1 MNASVIPA
9 KALLLLSATLLTL
22 FLAACGSDEGDL
34 DPPALTVNAVN
45 PITVEPDRFLSGT
58 LEAGSALEVLVDTT
72 ATVTDLVVAGETWSC
87 VVRSLVPGFN
97 NVSVVA
103 EDSRG
108 NTRTIIA
115 SLFYTTFT
123 LERVTSPTP
132 LAAQTVGGRLAPGA
146 SITVDLTPAGASS
159 PTTCIADTSQ
169 PTRWKCDLS
178 GLAVGSNTLAITAT
192 DPLGRAASGTST
204 ITGDLIA
211 LDVAIDPV
219 STPTRTA
226 LVTLSGDRTTDA
238 TISVLAS
245 STASIGTIDTTTA
258 PTRWSVPVTLARG
271 PNPFTVTVSDGVNPI
286 STAAVTIT
294 LDEIA
299 PRVIGAAIS
308 GGNPTATFSETMDS
322 TSANA
327 AVSVTDALGFP
338 VTGTSSYTLA
348 TRAVTFTP
356 STALTPGNAYT
367 VSVATTAVD
376 LAGNPLPALFERAL
390 VAP

>member
-1 MNASVIPA
+1 MNASAIPA

-132 LAAQTVGGRLAPGA
+132 LSAQTVGGRLAPGA
-146 SITVDLTPAGASS
+146 SITVDLTPAGA
-159 PTTCIADTSQ
+159 TTAAACIADTSQ

-178 GLAVGSNTLAITAT
+178 GLAVGSNTLVIKAT

-327 AVSVTDALGFP
+327 AVSVTDALGVP
-338 VTGTSSYTLA
+338 VDGTSSYSLA
-348 TRAVTFTP
+348 TRSVTFTP
-356 STALTPGNAYT
+356 STALTPGSAYT